1 MMRIEI
7 WVFTACAASL
17 AAWLAYGPDRYVH
30 RSQLPAV
37 FHVQG

>member
-7 WVFTACAASL
+7 WVFTLCAAML
-17 AAWLAYGPDRYVH
+17 CYVH

-37 FHVQG
+37 FHIQG